1 MVTRVCLRRKPP
13 LTLGR
18 ISETVAVMS
27 GMEIATGQVDLWWVQ
42 PEQVQDADLLAA
54 YRELLNDQERARMQ
68 RFLFERHRHIYLV
81 AHALVRTTLSHYA
94 SIEAHAWQFV
104 FNDHGRPDIDPSH
117 GCGTLQF
124 NLTHTNDLAVVAV
137 ARSDVGVDAEDV
149 TRRSSTIR
157 VAEHFFAPDEVVQL
171 HGMTDPDLTSRFF
184 DFWTLKEAYIKAR
197 GMGLA
202 LPLDAFMYDL
212 RRLPTITID
221 FRPPIEDV
229 AGHWRQVL
237 HTPNPRHRIA
247 VAMRVDPAINMRVHG
262 YQVTPL
268 RQSQLV
274 YSQDVSPPV
283 R

>member
-1 MVTRVCLRRKPP
+1 

-18 ISETVAVMS
+18 ISETVAEMS
-27 GMEIATGQVDLWWVQ
+27 GMEITTGQVDLWWVQ
-42 PEQVQDADLLAA
+42 PEQVQDPNLLAA
-54 YRELLNDQERARMQ
+54 YRELLNDHETARMQ
-68 RFLFERHRHIYLV
+68 RFLFERHRHTYLV

-94 SIEAHAWQFV
+94 ALAPDAWRFI
-104 FNDHGRPDIDPSH
+104 FNKHGRPDIDPAH

-157 VAEHFFAPDEVVQL
+157 VAEHFFAPDEVTQL
-171 HGMTDPDLTSRFF
+171 HGMQDAAMTSRFF

-202 LPLDAFMYDL
+202 LPLHAFSYDL
-212 RRLPTITID
+212 RRLPEITIG

-229 AGHWRQVL
+229 PVQWRQVL
-237 HTPNPRHRIA
+237 FSPNPRHRIA
-247 VAMRVDPAINMRVHG
+247 VAMKVEPAAHMRVHG
-262 YQVTPL
+262 YHVTPTQTPE
-268 RQSQLV
+268 RV
-274 YSQDVSPPV
+274 YSQDVPPPA

>member
-1 MVTRVCLRRKPP
+1 MVTRVGRRRKPP

-18 ISETVAVMS
+18 IGETVAAMA
-27 GMEIATGQVDLWWVQ
+27 GMEITTGQVDLWWVQ
-42 PEQVQDADLLAA
+42 PEQVRDPDVLAA
-54 YRELLNDQERARMQ
+54 YRKLLNDHERARMN
-68 RFLFERHRHIYLV
+68 RFLFERHRHTYLV

-94 SIEAHAWQFV
+94 ATLPNNWRFV

-117 GCGTLQF
+117 GLGSLQF

-157 VAEHFFAPDEVVQL
+157 VAEHFFAPDEVDQL
-171 HGMTDPDLTSRFF
+171 QGLQDPALTSRFF

-202 LPLDAFMYDL
+202 LPLHAFSYDL
-212 RRLPTITID
+212 RRLPAISIG

-229 AGHWRQVL
+229 PGRWRQAL
-237 HTPNPRHRIA
+237 FSPNPRHRIA
-247 VAMRVDPAINMRVHG
+247 VAMQVEPGGNMCVHG

-268 RQSQLV
+268 QTPRPA
-274 YSQDVSPPV
+274 YSQDVPPP
-283 R
+283 